1 MHKAMATGDF
11 AGSSFDRLT
20 PEEMA
25 EIRRRAKLDDGE
37 AEARVKRRF
46 WPALKRVARN
56 VPFANDLVA
65 AYFCALDPKTP
76 RRVKV
81 VLYGALAYFILP
93 LDAVPDIIPLLGYGD
108 DMALLAAAIT
118 GVATSITDDHRRR
131 AHETLSEMDN

>member
-1 MHKAMATGDF
+1 
-11 AGSSFDRLT
+11 
-20 PEEMA
+20 MA
-25 EIRRRAKLDDGE
+25 EIRRRAKVEDGD
-37 AEARVKRRF
+37 AEVRVKRGF

-56 VPFANDLVA
+56 VPFASDLVA
-65 AYFCALDPKTP
+65 AYYCALDPKTP
-76 RRVKV
+76 RSVKL

-93 LDAVPDIIPLLGYGD
+93 FDAVPDIIPLLGYGD

>member
-1 MHKAMATGDF
+1 MATGDF
-11 AGSSFDRLT
+11 AGSGFDRLT

-25 EIRRRAKLDDGE
+25 EIRRRAKVDDGE

-65 AYFCALDPKTP
+65 AYYCALDPKTP

>member
-1 MHKAMATGDF
+1 MATGDV
-11 AGSSFDRLT
+11 AGSGFEHRLT

-25 EIRRRAKLDDGE
+25 EIRRRAKVEEGD
-37 AEARVKRRF
+37 AEVRVKRGF
-46 WPALKRVARN
+46 WPALKRVARHM
-56 VPFANDLVA
+56 PFANDLVA

-93 LDAVPDIIPLLGYGD
+93 MDAVPDIIPLLGYGD
-108 DMALLAAAIT
+108 DMALLAAAIA

-131 AHETLSEMDN
+131 AHETLSDMDV